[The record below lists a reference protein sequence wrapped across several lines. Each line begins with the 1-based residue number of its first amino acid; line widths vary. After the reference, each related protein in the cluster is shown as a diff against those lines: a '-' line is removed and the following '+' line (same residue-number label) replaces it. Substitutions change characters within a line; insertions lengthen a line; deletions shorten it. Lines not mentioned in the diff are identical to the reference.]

1 MLEIDPRG
9 RDMDRSCPDLETP
22 IEHSEVVGD
31 GGVMDSDVADD
42 TDLVCGVARVE
53 DAEAVV
59 GDSWGGSVS

>member
-1 MLEIDPRG
+1 
-9 RDMDRSCPDLETP
+9 MDRSCPDLETP